1 MKTNK
6 AAKKVILKVEGYG
19 QIKADPG
26 SKPFTTLR
34 KAGFDPKRFIIGDPE
49 EKATTITYHCTQF
62 TAKGPEAPTADADLP
77 EPPKMKT
84 VYGDIEVAEGKQS
97 DEAEA
102 KAPMYRC
109 PKCDGYFTS
118 ASCPKCNWVFGTANE
133 VKDEPLTFEEPL
145 TGARLDTHNL
155 PKEEPFEPLR
165 LEFSR
170 QVFIE
175 AMKVAMDITEK
186 KSIMPILSH
195 VHLKSDAPN
204 GDYTSCTLEATDLQI
219 TWVRRIHGKG
229 DAVNRC
235 IPGKLLMNEIKAL
248 PDGSNVELTFSRH
261 AVSVNGRCE
270 ILTPDAEEF
279 PEIKIEASAERPD
292 AVLIENLSDGLKQVF
307 PAISTDET
315 RYVLTAVLIDP
326 EHGKVVGT
334 DGFRMH
340 LSDIKGPGPRLLVP
354 RDAARLLTKYGN
366 SNTVWLLDER
376 TACFAAAGGVIAARL
391 MDGNFPDYE
400 GVFPKNLKTTI
411 TFNSAEFLKL
421 LEGALAVEERVALSL
436 DDGRLGVQSENG
448 VGTYDW
454 KLAAEVKNY
463 VGPKKKFRL
472 AFNGRFLAEALKSYP
487 AMLTTLGA
495 PDGYGACLINEKAIV
510 MPIRE

>member
-1 MKTNK
+1 MKENTAKKEIPVTKK
-6 AAKKVILKVEGYG
+6 AAKVTKAEKVE
-19 QIKADPG
+19 KVAKVAATSPVV
-26 SKPFTTLR
+26 
-34 KAGFDPKRFIIGDPE
+34 E
-49 EKATTITYHCTQF
+49 EKAAPAAE
-62 TAKGPEAPTADADLP
+62 TATVEKTDQAPTDAKLCPKCNGYYPGDTCPNCSAETDLP
-77 EPPKMKT
+77 EPPTMKT
-84 VYGDIEVAEGKQS
+84 VYGDIEDG
-97 DEAEA
+97 EAEA
-102 KAPMYRC
+102 AVPS
-109 PKCDGYFTS
+109 TQ
-118 ASCPKCNWVFGTANE
+118 E
-133 VKDEPLTFEEPL
+133 EPLTFEEPL

-155 PKEEPFEPLR
+155 PKEEPFEPLH

-235 IPGKLLMNEIKAL
+235 VPGKLLMNEIKAL
-248 PDGSNVELTFSRH
+248 PDGANVELTFSRH

-279 PEIKIEASAERPD
+279 PEIKIDASVEQPD
-292 AVLIENLSDGLKQVF
+292 AVLIENLSEGLKQVF

-354 RDAARLLTKYGN
+354 RDAVRLLTKYGN

-376 TACFAAAGGVIAARL
+376 TACFAVAGGVIAARL

-421 LEGALAVEERVALSL
+421 LEGALAVEERVVLSL
-436 DDGRLGVQSENG
+436 DDGHLCLQSASG

-472 AFNGRFLAEALKSYP
+472 VFNGRFLVEALKSYP

-510 MPIRE
+510 MPIRD

>member
-1 MKTNK
+1 MKENTAKKEISVTKK
-6 AAKKVILKVEGYG
+6 AAAPAPVV
-19 QIKADPG
+19 
-26 SKPFTTLR
+26 
-34 KAGFDPKRFIIGDPE
+34 E
-49 EKATTITYHCTQF
+49 EKAAPAVE
-62 TAKGPEAPTADADLP
+62 TATVEKTDQAPTDAKLCPKCNGYYPGDTCPNCSAEADLP
-77 EPPKMKT
+77 EPPTMKT
-84 VYGDIEVAEGKQS
+84 VYGDIEDG
-97 DEAEA
+97 EAEA
-102 KAPMYRC
+102 A
-109 PKCDGYFTS
+109 
-118 ASCPKCNWVFGTANE
+118 ANATQ
-133 VKDEPLTFEEPL
+133 DEPLAFEEPL

-155 PKEEPFEPLR
+155 PKDEPFEPLH

-279 PEIKIEASAERPD
+279 PEIKIEASAEQPD
-292 AVLIENLSDGLKQVF
+292 AVLIENLSEGLKQVF

-376 TACFAAAGGVIAARL
+376 TACFAVAGGVIAARL

-421 LEGALAVEERVALSL
+421 LEGALAVEERIVLSL
-436 DDGRLGVQSENG
+436 DDDHLGLQSENG

-472 AFNGRFLAEALKSYP
+472 VFNGRFLAEALKSYP

>member
-1 MKTNK
+1 MKENT
-6 AAKKVILKVEGYG
+6 AKKEIPVTRKVAKVT
-19 QIKADPG
+19 KAEKTEKVKKVAKLAAPA
-26 SKPFTTLR
+26 PVM
-34 KAGFDPKRFIIGDPE
+34 E
-49 EKATTITYHCTQF
+49 EKTAPAVETATVEKTDQ
-62 TAKGPEAPTADADLP
+62 APTDAKLCPKCNGYYPGDTCPNCSAETDLP

-84 VYGDIEVAEGKQS
+84 VYGDIEGADDTEHFS
-97 DEAEA
+97 HEAEA
-102 KAPMYRC
+102 A
-109 PKCDGYFTS
+109 
-118 ASCPKCNWVFGTANE
+118 ANSTQE
-133 VKDEPLTFEEPL
+133 EALTFEEPL
-145 TGARLDTHNL
+145 TGARLDTHNR
-155 PKEEPFEPLR
+155 PKEEPFEPLH

-186 KSIMPILSH
+186 RTIMPILSH

-204 GDYTSCTLEATDLQI
+204 GEYTSCTLEATDLQI

-248 PDGSNVELTFSRH
+248 PDGANVELTFSRH

-279 PEIKIEASAERPD
+279 PEIKIDASAEQPD

-326 EHGKVVGT
+326 ENGKVVAT

-354 RDAARLLTKYGN
+354 RDAVKLLTKYGN

-376 TACFAAAGGVIAARL
+376 TACFAVAGGVIATRL

-421 LEGALAVEERVALSL
+421 LEGALAVEERVVLSL
-436 DDGRLGVQSENG
+436 DDGHLGLQSENG

-472 AFNGRFLAEALKSYP
+472 VFNGKFLVEALKSYP

>member
-1 MKTNK
+1 MKENT
-6 AAKKVILKVEGYG
+6 AKKKIPVTKKVA
-19 QIKADPG
+19 KAE
-26 SKPFTTLR
+26 KVKKVA
-34 KAGFDPKRFIIGDPE
+34 KAEKVKKVAKVAAPVPVVE
-49 EKATTITYHCTQF
+49 EKAAPAVE
-62 TAKGPEAPTADADLP
+62 TATVEKTDQAPADAKLCPKCNGYYPGDTCPNCSAETDLP

-84 VYGDIEVAEGKQS
+84 VYGDIEGPH
-97 DEAEA
+97 EAEA
-102 KAPMYRC
+102 AAPA
-109 PKCDGYFTS
+109 TQEE
-118 ASCPKCNWVFGTANE
+118 ALA
-133 VKDEPLTFEEPL
+133 FEEPL

-155 PKEEPFEPLR
+155 PKEEPFEPLH

-204 GDYTSCTLEATDLQI
+204 GEYTSCTLEATDLQI

-248 PDGSNVELTFSRH
+248 PDGANVELTFSRH

-279 PEIKIEASAERPD
+279 PEIKIDASAEQPD

-354 RDAARLLTKYGN
+354 RDAVRLLTKYGN

-376 TACFAAAGGVIAARL
+376 TACFAVAGGVIATRL
-391 MDGNFPDYE
+391 MDGNFPDYA

-421 LEGALAVEERVALSL
+421 LEGALAVEERVVLSL
-436 DDGRLGVQSENG
+436 DDGHLGLQSENG

-472 AFNGRFLAEALKSYP
+472 VFNGKFLVEALKSYP

>member
-1 MKTNK
+1 MKENTAKKEIPVTKKVAKAEKVKKVRIAKVKK
-6 AAKKVILKVEGYG
+6 AAKAATPAPVV
-19 QIKADPG
+19 
-26 SKPFTTLR
+26 
-34 KAGFDPKRFIIGDPE
+34 E
-49 EKATTITYHCTQF
+49 EKAVPAVEKTDQAATDGKLCPKCNGYYPGETCPNCSAET
-62 TAKGPEAPTADADLP
+62 DLP
-77 EPPKMKT
+77 EPPTMKT
-84 VYGDIEVAEGKQS
+84 VYGDIEGPN
-97 DEAEA
+97 EAEA
-102 KAPMYRC
+102 AAPA
-109 PKCDGYFTS
+109 TQEE
-118 ASCPKCNWVFGTANE
+118 ALA
-133 VKDEPLTFEEPL
+133 FEEPL

-155 PKEEPFEPLR
+155 PKEEPFEPLH

-195 VHLKSDAPN
+195 VHLKSDTPN
-204 GDYTSCTLEATDLQI
+204 GEYTSCTLEATDLQI

-235 IPGKLLMNEIKAL
+235 IPGKLLMNEVKAL
-248 PDGSNVELTFSRH
+248 PDGANAELTFSRH

-279 PEIKIEASAERPD
+279 PEIKIDASAEQPD

-340 LSDIKGPGPRLLVP
+340 LSDVKGPGPRLLVP
-354 RDAARLLTKYGN
+354 RDAVRLLTKYGN

-376 TACFAAAGGVIAARL
+376 TACFAVAGGVIAARL
-391 MDGNFPDYE
+391 MDGNFPDYA

-421 LEGALAVEERVALSL
+421 LEGALAVEERVVLSL
-436 DDGRLGVQSENG
+436 DDGRLGLQSENG

-472 AFNGRFLAEALKSYP
+472 VFNGRFLVEALKSYP

-510 MPIRE
+510 MPIRD

>member
-1 MKTNK
+1 MKENTAKKEIPATKK
-6 AAKKVILKVEGYG
+6 AAKVAKAEKVKKVAKV
-19 QIKADPG
+19 KAAPDPVV
-26 SKPFTTLR
+26 
-34 KAGFDPKRFIIGDPE
+34 E
-49 EKATTITYHCTQF
+49 EKAVPAVE
-62 TAKGPEAPTADADLP
+62 TATVEKTDQAPTDAKLCPKCNGYYPGDTCQNCSAETDLP
-77 EPPKMKT
+77 EPPTMKT
-84 VYGDIEVAEGKQS
+84 VYGDIEDG
-97 DEAEA
+97 EAEA
-102 KAPMYRC
+102 AAPA
-109 PKCDGYFTS
+109 TQEE
-118 ASCPKCNWVFGTANE
+118 ALA
-133 VKDEPLTFEEPL
+133 FEEPL

-155 PKEEPFEPLR
+155 PKEEPFEPLH

-204 GDYTSCTLEATDLQI
+204 GEYTSCTLEATDLQI

-248 PDGSNVELTFSRH
+248 PDGANVELTFSRH

-279 PEIKIEASAERPD
+279 PEIKIDASAEQPD

-354 RDAARLLTKYGN
+354 RDAVRLLTKYGN

-376 TACFAAAGGVIAARL
+376 TACFAAAGGVIATRL

-421 LEGALAVEERVALSL
+421 LEGALAVEERIVLSL
-436 DDGRLGVQSENG
+436 DDGHLGLQSENG

-472 AFNGRFLAEALKSYP
+472 VFNGRFLVEALKSYP
-487 AMLTTLGA
+487 AMLTILGA
-495 PDGYGACLINEKAIV
+495 PEGYGACLINEKAIV
-510 MPIRE
+510 MPIKE

>member
-1 MKTNK
+1 MKENT
-6 AAKKVILKVEGYG
+6 AKKEIPVTRKVTKVT
-19 QIKADPG
+19 KAEKTEKVKKVAKLAAPG
-26 SKPFTTLR
+26 PVM
-34 KAGFDPKRFIIGDPE
+34 E
-49 EKATTITYHCTQF
+49 EKTAPAVETATVEKTDQ
-62 TAKGPEAPTADADLP
+62 APTDAKLCPKCNGCYPGDTCPNCSAETDLP

-84 VYGDIEVAEGKQS
+84 VYGDIEGP
-97 DEAEA
+97 EAEA
-102 KAPMYRC
+102 AAPA
-109 PKCDGYFTS
+109 TQ
-118 ASCPKCNWVFGTANE
+118 E
-133 VKDEPLTFEEPL
+133 EPLTFEEAL
-145 TGARLDTHNL
+145 TGARLDTHSL

-175 AMKVAMDITEK
+175 ALKVAMDITEK
-186 KSIMPILSH
+186 RTIMPILSH
-195 VHLKSDAPN
+195 VHLKSEAPN

-248 PDGSNVELTFSRH
+248 PDGANVELTFSRH

-279 PEIKIEASAERPD
+279 PEIKIDASAEQPD

-354 RDAARLLTKYGN
+354 RDAVRLLTKYGN

-376 TACFAAAGGVIAARL
+376 TACFAAAGGVIATRL

-421 LEGALAVEERVALSL
+421 LEGALAVEERIVLSL
-436 DDGRLGVQSENG
+436 DDGHLGLQSENG

-472 AFNGRFLAEALKSYP
+472 VFNGRFLVEALKSYP
-487 AMLTTLGA
+487 AMLTILGA
-495 PDGYGACLINEKAIV
+495 PEGYGACLINEKAIV
-510 MPIRE
+510 MPIKE